1 MREERSHRRPQGG
14 QSLGTAWLDGGT
26 LCSRTSREL
35 RSRLG
40 TERNE
45 TLQRQ
50 QQTHIHLRTVKST
63 KQCTVV
69 GTLAMPP
76 HYYQILT
83 QDIPCQDEAEAL
95 SDSYSRALGD
105 SRRQRQQLGATL
117 LGHLDKSH
125 VLTSR
130 RRGVRAAHENILE
143 LWSLPID
150 VVCEEEYTVPRETL
164 PDA

>member
-1 MREERSHRRPQGG
+1 MARGVLFALALRGSSVRV
-14 QSLGTAWLDGGT
+14 LVLDVT
-26 LCSRTSREL
+26 KLCKGSSKE
-35 RSRLG
+35 
-40 TERNE
+40 
-45 TLQRQ
+45 
-50 QQTHIHLRTVKST
+50 QTHIHLRTVKST